1 MSSPIAFESPQACA
15 RRLDAVIDNVFLP
28 LQGLAEGLGQLCAE
42 RQAAGVRPCADEL
55 RRLRP
60 RIDALLLGDELYV
73 GAGVVLAPGVLAD
86 RSLYMEWRRRVED
99 GRLLSLVPNL
109 DQRSANCF
117 HYLDAPWF
125 RIPSAQGVRTV
136 AGPYVDL
143 HCTGAYALTFSRP
156 VTVDG
161 GFVGVACV
169 DLPMSS
175 FEPLLLG
182 ALLRLRQEALLVSAD
197 GRVIAS
203 SSPEWAVG
211 DLLAGRLDPQAC
223 SVQALQAE
231 PAWQLW
237 CLPAE
242 RRQAA

>member
-42 RQAAGVRPCADEL
+42 RQAA
-55 RRLRP
+55 
-60 RIDALLLGDELYV
+60 
-73 GAGVVLAPGVLAD
+73 GVLAD

-211 DLLAGRLDPQAC
+211 DLLAGRLDPQVC

-237 CLPAE
+237 CLPAV